1 MTRRELWEMI
11 GGGEGGGSGAIAL
24 MHPSVSKL
32 NEIGFYFRHLVL
44 LFVIG
49 YISLALRA
57 CLVYTLNLVQNITSV
72 YPIKIDAREEFKED
86 FFFIQLKELALVI
99 HWFNYLRLQLIKQ
112 NASKVR

>member
-1 MTRRELWEMI
+1 MGNDRWGR
-11 GGGEGGGSGAIAL
+11 GGGGGAIAL

-32 NEIGFYFRHLVL
+32 NGFYFKLLVL

-49 YISLALRA
+49 YISFALRA

-72 YPIKIDAREEFKED
+72 YPIKIDACEEFKVD

-99 HWFNYLRLQLIKQ
+99 RWLIYVF
-112 NASKVR
+112 S

>member
-11 GGGEGGGSGAIAL
+11 GGGEGGGGGAIAL

-99 HWFNYLRLQLIKQ
+99 HWLNYLRLQLIKQ